1 MSTLMQYLLAC
12 NVLDIVTGFLRA
24 YDQKNIS
31 SKKIKHGALSKISIW
46 CIIAVSMIVSSY
58 LKTDLTTYVTGYYLI
73 MEVVSIFENVS
84 VFVPVPDKLKNIL
97 EIHTTQKETENDTVT
112 TADPDIVKFIE
123 EQDKKLVK
131 SILILQITHTHMTAY
146 IMTLMAIGLV

>member
-1 MSTLMQYLLAC
+1 MTTLMEYLLAC
-12 NVLDIVTGFLRA
+12 NILDILTGFLKA

-97 EIHTTQKETENDTVT
+97 EIHTTKKETEKETVKT
-112 TADPDIVKFIE
+112 VDPAILKFIE
-123 EQDKKLVK
+123 EQDKK
-131 SILILQITHTHMTAY
+131 
-146 IMTLMAIGLV
+146 

>member
-12 NVLDIVTGFLRA
+12 NVLDILTGFLRA

-46 CIIAVSMIVSSY
+46 CIIAVSMMVSSY

-84 VFVPVPDKLKNIL
+84 VFIPVPEKLKNIL
-97 EIHTTQKETENDTVT
+97 EIHTTKKETETVKT
-112 TADPDIVKFIE
+112 VDADILKFIK
-123 EQDKKLVK
+123 EQDKK
-131 SILILQITHTHMTAY
+131 
-146 IMTLMAIGLV
+146 

>member
-1 MSTLMQYLLAC
+1 MSTLMEYLLAC
-12 NVLDIVTGFLRA
+12 NILDILTGFIKA

-31 SKKIKHGALSKISIW
+31 SKKIKHGALSKVSLW

-58 LKTDLTTYVTGYYLI
+58 LKTDLTTYVVGYYLI

-97 EIHTTQKETENDTVT
+97 DTHTTQKETEKETVKT
-112 TADPDIVKFIE
+112 VDPDILKRIKE
-123 EQDKKLVK
+123 MKEN
-131 SILILQITHTHMTAY
+131 
-146 IMTLMAIGLV
+146 G

>member
-24 YDQKNIS
+24 YDQKNVS
-31 SKKIKHGALSKISIW
+31 SKKMRHGALSKISIW
-46 CIIAVSMIVSSY
+46 CVVVVSMIVSSY

-84 VFVPVPDKLKNIL
+84 VFGPVPEKLKNIL
-97 EIHTTQKETENDTVT
+97 EIHTTQKETEKETVKT
-112 TADPDIVKFIE
+112 VDPDILKFIK
-123 EQDKKLVK
+123 EQDKK
-131 SILILQITHTHMTAY
+131 
-146 IMTLMAIGLV
+146 

>member
-1 MSTLMQYLLAC
+1 MTTLMEYLLAC
-12 NVLDIVTGFLRA
+12 NILDILTGFLKA

-46 CIIAVSMIVSSY
+46 CIIAVSMMVSSY

-84 VFVPVPDKLKNIL
+84 VFVPVPEKLKNIL
-97 EIHTTQKETENDTVT
+97 DSKAIQSEPKEKETVKTV
-112 TADPDIVKFIE
+112 DPDILKRIKE
-123 EQDKKLVK
+123 MKEN
-131 SILILQITHTHMTAY
+131 
-146 IMTLMAIGLV
+146 G

>member
-12 NVLDIVTGFLRA
+12 NVLDILTGFLRA

-46 CIIAVSMIVSSY
+46 CIIAVSMMVSSY

-84 VFVPVPDKLKNIL
+84 VFIPVPDKLKNIL
-97 EIHTTQKETENDTVT
+97 EIHTTKKETEKETVKT
-112 TADPDIVKFIE
+112 VDPDILKFIE
-123 EQDKKLVK
+123 EQDKK
-131 SILILQITHTHMTAY
+131 
-146 IMTLMAIGLV
+146 

>member
-1 MSTLMQYLLAC
+1 MTSLMEYLLAC
-12 NVLDIVTGFLRA
+12 NILDILTGFLKA

-31 SKKIKHGALSKISIW
+31 SRKIKHGALSKISIW
-46 CIIAVSMIVSSY
+46 CIIAVSMMVSSY

-97 EIHTTQKETENDTVT
+97 DIHTTQKETEKETVKT
-112 TADPDIVKFIE
+112 VDPDILKRIKE
-123 EQDKKLVK
+123 MKEN
-131 SILILQITHTHMTAY
+131 
-146 IMTLMAIGLV
+146 G

>member
-84 VFVPVPDKLKNIL
+84 VFVPVPEKLKNIL
-97 EIHTTQKETENDTVT
+97 EIHTTQKETETETVKT
-112 TADPDIVKFIE
+112 VDPDILKFIE
-123 EQDKKLVK
+123 EQDKK
-131 SILILQITHTHMTAY
+131 
-146 IMTLMAIGLV
+146 

>member
-1 MSTLMQYLLAC
+1 MTTLMEYLLAC
-12 NVLDIVTGFLRA
+12 NILDILTGFIKA

-84 VFVPVPDKLKNIL
+84 VFVPVPEKLINSL
-97 EIHTTQKETENDTVT
+97 ETHTTKKETETETVKT
-112 TADPDIVKFIE
+112 VDPDILKFIK
-123 EQDKKLVK
+123 EQDKKNE
-131 SILILQITHTHMTAY
+131 
-146 IMTLMAIGLV
+146 

>member
-46 CIIAVSMIVSSY
+46 CIIAVSMMVSSY

-84 VFVPVPDKLKNIL
+84 VFVPVPEKLKNIL
-97 EIHTTQKETENDTVT
+97 EIHTTQKETETETVKT
-112 TADPDIVKFIE
+112 IDPDILKFIK
-123 EQDKKLVK
+123 EQDKK
-131 SILILQITHTHMTAY
+131 
-146 IMTLMAIGLV
+146 